1 MTLRELRDSLADQ
14 GATYVAKYEA
24 CQDEKLRRDLLAKV
38 DQTVRYVEALNH
50 YIKPEP
56 TQ

>member
-14 GATYVAKYEA
+14 GAEYLAKFEA
-24 CQDEKLRRDLLAKV
+24 CQDDKLRRDLLAKV
-38 DQTVRYVEALNH
+38 DQTARYVEALNH

-56 TQ
+56 PQ

>member
-24 CQDEKLRRDLLAKV
+24 CTDEKLRRDLLAKV

-50 YIKPEP
+50 YIKPEAK
-56 TQ
+56 